1 MVKMWTHTKEKRPK
15 SATQHTKCK
24 RWEHHDHTCM
34 LVKETM
40 GTKKLTMETSNV
52 AHIMLFNNQG
62 DLEKWTS
69 ETFACLE

>member
-1 MVKMWTHTKEKRPK
+1 MI
-15 SATQHTKCK
+15 
-24 RWEHHDHTCM
+24 
-34 LVKETM
+34 VKETM